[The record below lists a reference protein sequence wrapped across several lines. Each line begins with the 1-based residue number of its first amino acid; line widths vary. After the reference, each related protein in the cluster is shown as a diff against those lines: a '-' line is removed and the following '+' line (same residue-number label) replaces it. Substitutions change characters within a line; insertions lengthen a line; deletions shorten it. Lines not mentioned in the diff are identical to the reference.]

1 MWEQQQSKKEDI
13 FPDAEGWEN
22 VDPDDVAKWGM
33 GSEFSA
39 STPEQK
45 EMHSE
50 AAEEMPTGS
59 HHLLS
64 QGLKK
69 KMHFRKPSSFI
80 WFVLHQKTDIT
91 RLAFLIDNLFWFS
104 FSIFCHRCFSICR

>member
-50 AAEEMPTGS
+50 AAEEMPKGS
-59 HHLLS
+59 YHSLS

-69 KMHFRKPSSFI
+69 
-80 WFVLHQKTDIT
+80 
-91 RLAFLIDNLFWFS
+91 
-104 FSIFCHRCFSICR
+104 RCILENPALLSDLYCTKIQI